1 MSKRKL
7 QRFEELNHL
16 ERIFQY
22 PFPLLKTDH
31 GLRGNWR
38 KNIFK
43 NDNPIILEL
52 GCGRG
57 EYTVEMAREYADK
70 NFIGVDIKGAR
81 IWRGVKSINEENI
94 LTAAFLRTHIEWL
107 NQFFADHEVDDIW
120 VTFPDP
126 QPQLTRENRR
136 LTNSRF
142 ISLYRQ
148 VLKPN
153 GYLHLK
159 TDNIGLFQ
167 YTVDVLKNEQ
177 GTMEICTY
185 DLYHDTP
192 EGFNLSI
199 QTTYEKIFM
208 KKGFP
213 IHYLKFQMK

>member
-43 NDNPIILEL
+43 NDNPLILEL

-70 NFIGVDIKGAR
+70 NFIGIDIKGAR

-94 LTAAFLRTHIEWL
+94 LTAAVLRTHIEWL
-107 NQFFADHEVDDIW
+107 NQFFADQEVDDIW

-148 VLKPN
+148 VLKSN

-167 YTVDVLKNEQ
+167 YTVDQLKNEQ

-192 EGFNLSI
+192 VGFNLSI

-213 IHYLKFQMK
+213 IHYLKFKME